1 MSLNESQ
8 FNFPEADLVKQT
20 EICKNCKNIVVG
32 KGNLNAKILFLFTI
46 FVYITLIFNAL
57 FKAV

>member
-1 MSLNESQ
+1 MAINESE

-32 KGNLNAKILFLFTI
+32 KGNINSKIMFILL
-46 FVYITLIFNAL
+46 
-57 FKAV
+57 